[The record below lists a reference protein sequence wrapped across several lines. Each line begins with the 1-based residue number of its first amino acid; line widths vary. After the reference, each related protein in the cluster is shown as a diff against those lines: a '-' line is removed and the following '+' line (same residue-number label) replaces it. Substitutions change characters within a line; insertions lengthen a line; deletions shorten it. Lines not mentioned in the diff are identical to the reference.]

1 MPTVTAPESPTAPAP
16 NRIRARGT
24 FVAGIAIILLGAGA
38 ALLPVEQG
46 ISPDVI
52 GVLLLAAGLIE
63 LVAGSL
69 RRETRVLAMAAGG
82 ITAAAGLLFVI
93 DQEARFI
100 PTVNIIIAWLILRSI
115 ALAIA
120 SPRTDGTV
128 RRWTLIAA
136 ATDFLLGIVLLIG
149 LSLATVVILLFG
161 PTPAI
166 VATFSWIIALSLVA
180 TGLLMLEIASCER
193 SAAESADD

>member
-1 MPTVTAPESPTAPAP
+1 MPPVTASDHSAA
-16 NRIRARGT
+16 RSSLIRARGT
-24 FVAGIAIILLGAGA
+24 YVAGIAIILLSAGA
-38 ALLPVEQG
+38 ALLPAEQG
-46 ISPDVI
+46 ISSDVI

-69 RRETRVLAMAAGG
+69 RRETRILAMTAGG
-82 ITAAAGLLFVI
+82 VTAAAGLLFVI
-93 DQEARFI
+93 DQQARFI
-100 PTVNIIIAWLILRSI
+100 PTVNIIIAWLVLRSI

-120 SPRTDGTV
+120 SQHTGGSV

-136 ATDFLLGIVLLIG
+136 ATDFLLGVVLLIG
-149 LSLATVVILLFG
+149 LSLATLVILLFG

-193 SAAESADD
+193 SVADSGRD

>member
-1 MPTVTAPESPTAPAP
+1 MAARSPS
-16 NRIRARGT
+16 RVRARGT
-24 FVAGIAIILLGAGA
+24 FVAGIAIILLSAGA
-38 ALLPVEQG
+38 ALLPAEDG
-46 ISPDVI
+46 ISSDVI

-69 RRETRVLAMAAGG
+69 RRETRILAMAAGG

-93 DQEARFI
+93 DQQARFI
-100 PTVNIIIAWLILRSI
+100 PTVNIIIAWLVLRSI
-115 ALAIA
+115 ALAVA
-120 SPRTDGTV
+120 SQRTDGSV

-136 ATDFLLGIVLLIG
+136 ATDFLLGIILLVG
-149 LSLATVVILLFG
+149 LSLATIVILLFG

-166 VATFSWIIALSLVA
+166 VATFSWIVALSLVT

-193 SAAESADD
+193 SVAESAHH

>member
-1 MPTVTAPESPTAPAP
+1 MPPVTASDSSPARAPSL
-16 NRIRARGT
+16 IRARGT
-24 FVAGIAIILLGAGA
+24 FVAGIAIMLLGAGA
-38 ALLPVEQG
+38 ALLPVEDG
-46 ISPDVI
+46 ISPDVV

-69 RRETRVLAMAAGG
+69 RRETRLLAMAAGG

-93 DQEARFI
+93 DQEARFV

-115 ALAIA
+115 ALAVA
-120 SPRTDGTV
+120 SPRTDGSV

-136 ATDFLLGIVLLIG
+136 MTDFLLGIVLLIG

-180 TGLLMLEIASCER
+180 TGLLLLEIASCER
-193 SAAESADD
+193 SVAEGAGG

>member
-1 MPTVTAPESPTAPAP
+1 MPPVTASDSSAARSPS
-16 NRIRARGT
+16 RIRARGT
-24 FVAGIAIILLGAGA
+24 YVAGIAIILLSAGA
-38 ALLPVEQG
+38 ALLPAEEG
-46 ISPDVI
+46 ISSDVI

-69 RRETRVLAMAAGG
+69 RRETRLLAMAAGG

-93 DQEARFI
+93 DQQARFI
-100 PTVNIIIAWLILRSI
+100 PTVNIIIAWLVLRSI

-120 SPRTDGTV
+120 SQHTGGSV

-136 ATDFLLGIVLLIG
+136 ATDFLLGVVLLVG
-149 LSLATVVILLFG
+149 LSLATIVILLFG
-161 PTPAI
+161 PTPAL

-193 SAAESADD
+193 SAAESASV

>member
-1 MPTVTAPESPTAPAP
+1 MTASDSMAARSPS
-16 NRIRARGT
+16 RVRARGT
-24 FVAGIAIILLGAGA
+24 FVAGIAIILLSAGA
-38 ALLPVEQG
+38 ALLPAEDG
-46 ISPDVI
+46 ISSDVI

-69 RRETRVLAMAAGG
+69 RRETRILAMAAGG

-93 DQEARFI
+93 DQQARFI
-100 PTVNIIIAWLILRSI
+100 PTVNIIIAWLVLRSI
-115 ALAIA
+115 ALAVA
-120 SPRTDGTV
+120 SQRTDGSV

-136 ATDFLLGIVLLIG
+136 ATDFLLGIILLVG
-149 LSLATVVILLFG
+149 LSLATIVILLFG

-166 VATFSWIIALSLVA
+166 VATFSWIVALSLVT

-193 SAAESADD
+193 SVAESAHH

>member
-1 MPTVTAPESPTAPAP
+1 MTPVTASDSMAARSPS
-16 NRIRARGT
+16 RVRARGT
-24 FVAGIAIILLGAGA
+24 FVAGIAIILLSAGA
-38 ALLPVEQG
+38 ALLPAEDG
-46 ISPDVI
+46 ISSDVI

-69 RRETRVLAMAAGG
+69 RRETRILAMAAGG

-93 DQEARFI
+93 DQQARFI
-100 PTVNIIIAWLILRSI
+100 PTVNIIIAWLVLRSI
-115 ALAIA
+115 ALAVA
-120 SPRTDGTV
+120 SQRTDGSV

-136 ATDFLLGIVLLIG
+136 ATDFLLGIILLVG
-149 LSLATVVILLFG
+149 LSLATIVILLFG

-166 VATFSWIIALSLVA
+166 VATFSWIVALSLVT

-193 SAAESADD
+193 SVAESAHH